1 LKVHANKAGYR
12 ELKVLLR
19 IKEHSQ
25 PSCVIELLD
34 HFEHV
39 GPNGRHLCLVLE
51 LMWTDVSNFMKGQ
64 YRWPEIRMTAS
75 KEVTRQVLKGA
86 EKLAQIGI
94 IHNGLTF
101 FLIYSHYRFASS
113 EPSLILWE

>member
-1 LKVHANKAGYR
+1 
-12 ELKVLLR
+12 
-19 IKEHSQ
+19 
-25 PSCVIELLD
+25 
-34 HFEHV
+34 
-39 GPNGRHLCLVLE
+39 
-51 LMWTDVSNFMKGQ
+51 
-64 YRWPEIRMTAS
+64 MTAS